1 MIEHL
6 RPLTQE
12 QRQGAHQSAR
22 EAVLRAI
29 GPKPVREYFAG
40 ETISRY
46 PVSVTRLIT
55 FLCLVLLLAVFTPS
69 AIRVCFRPS

>member
-12 QRQGAHQSAR
+12 QRQAAYKSAR
-22 EAVLRAI
+22 EAALRAI
-29 GPKPVREYFAG
+29 GPKPVREHFAD

-55 FLCLVLLLAVFTPS
+55 FLCLILLLAAFTPS
-69 AIRVCFRPS
+69 AIRLT